1 MPVGIADSSRQN
13 RCYDTPLSN
22 LGMDIMENSEIL
34 AILKEK
40 HSISNSDRSNY
51 SLSVKDMAPLT
62 DDETMI
68 KIVQLKLHQGR
79 TTKSL

>member
-1 MPVGIADSSRQN
+1 MPVGIADSSSQN
-13 RCYDTPLSN
+13 RCYDTLLSN
-22 LGMDIMENSEIL
+22 LGMDIMDNSEIL

-51 SLSVKDMAPLT
+51 SLSVKDMAPPT
-62 DDETMI
+62 DDETII
-68 KIVQLKLHQGR
+68 KIIQLRLHQGR